1 MDWLKI
7 LQEQQQD
14 FIDRLQS
21 HHLLPSYKAGRHG
34 EIITITGKTLEKIKS
49 LCQQLII
56 KYELDRSR
64 WEYSFIFQQIL
75 AQKLAEKA
83 IAYRLSNSIDLLGF
97 KKEYSQKL
105 VANIPLA
112 NDSKI
117 SLKVKISAFQ
127 TVESQYII
135 NSKELI
141 NNRVFV
147 FAIIPEKVNFL
158 TTNTEIIIA
167 GFLPSSN
174 FKNTKNKLKINLER
188 LLYSGGLPSYLNV
201 KERENIDP
209 LELAQNCL
217 LIRDYRGTI
226 ENLSIALQRDEQ
238 QDIAYKT
245 MGYTRYLMG
254 DKEGSIEDYNKAIDL
269 NPNYAEAY
277 LNRADSYYQLE
288 NYDKAILD
296 YTEVIKINSYNG
308 SFYIWRG
315 DALCRLGAYD
325 KAILDYNEAIRIN
338 PQDYICYVWR
348 AEARLQIKDYQGAIE
363 DYSIAINFNTAKNE
377 DSLAVYVLDSIYFN
391 RGNARY
397 HLGEYQG
404 TIEDYS
410 QAIKINPNYAE
421 AYLKRAIVYYKLGD
435 YQLGVS
441 DYEKATKIDP
451 TFSI

>member
-21 HHLLPSYKAGRHG
+21 HHLLHSYKAGRHG
-34 EIITITGKTLEKIKS
+34 EVITITGKTLEKIKS
-49 LCQQLII
+49 LCQQLIV
-56 KYELDRSR
+56 KYELDRYR

-83 IAYRLSNSIDLLGF
+83 IAYRLSNSIDLLNF

-105 VANIPLA
+105 VTNITLA
-112 NDSKI
+112 NDSKM
-117 SLKVKISAFQ
+117 SLKVKVRTCQI
-127 TVESQYII
+127 TNSQYTID
-135 NSKELI
+135 SKELI
-141 NNRVFV
+141 NNRVFIFV
-147 FAIIPEKVNFL
+147 IIPEEVNFL
-158 TTNTEIIIA
+158 TTDIEIIIA

-174 FKNTKNKLKINLER
+174 FKNNKNRLKVHLEK

-201 KERENIDP
+201 KEREDIDP
-209 LELAQNCL
+209 LESAQNCL

-226 ENLSIALQRDEQ
+226 ENLNIALQGDDR

-254 DKEGSIEDYNKAIDL
+254 DKEGSIEDYNKAIKL

-288 NYDKAILD
+288 NYSKAIID
-296 YTEVIKINSYNG
+296 YNEVIRINSYNG

-315 DALCRLGAYD
+315 EALSRLGEYE

-348 AEARLQIKDYQGAIE
+348 AEARLQIEDYQGAVE
-363 DYSIAINFNTAKNE
+363 DYSIAINFSATKNE
-377 DSLAVYVLDSIYFN
+377 DSLAIYVLDSIYLN

-410 QAIKINPNYAE
+410 QAIAINPNYAE

-451 TFSI
+451 TLSI